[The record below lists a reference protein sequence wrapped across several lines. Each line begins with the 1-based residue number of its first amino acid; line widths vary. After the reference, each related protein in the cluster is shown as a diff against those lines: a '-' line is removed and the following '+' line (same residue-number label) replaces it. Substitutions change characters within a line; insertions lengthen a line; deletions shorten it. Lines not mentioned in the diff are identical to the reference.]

1 MATLRTPVNSDHQG
15 YTYPKSH
22 EVSERCLFIETSSC
36 HSIATMVE
44 LVCLPREN
52 SGSEHM
58 VSVAETVLT
67 FCCTCLKTWNN
78 IELNVDSLIIMP
90 IQVIEAP

>member
-1 MATLRTPVNSDHQG
+1 
-15 YTYPKSH
+15 
-22 EVSERCLFIETSSC
+22 
-36 HSIATMVE
+36 MVE

-90 IQVIEAP
+90 IQVNEAP

>member
-1 MATLRTPVNSDHQG
+1 
-15 YTYPKSH
+15 
-22 EVSERCLFIETSSC
+22 
-36 HSIATMVE
+36 MVE

-67 FCCTCLKTWNN
+67 FCCACLKMWNN

-90 IQVIEAP
+90 IQVNKAP